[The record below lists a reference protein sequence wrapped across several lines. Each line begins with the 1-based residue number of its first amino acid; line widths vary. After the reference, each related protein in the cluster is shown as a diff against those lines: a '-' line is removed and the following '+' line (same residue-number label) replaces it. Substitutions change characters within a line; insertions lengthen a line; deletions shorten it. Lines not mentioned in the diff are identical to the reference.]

1 MRGCGRGI
9 IEGRVTTTSV
19 IVTNGDDDEDDVII
33 EDPLNATNTTDN
45 IEVERGLGY
54 CKYTA
59 TTTNEKEKKVRT
71 YFVARKLH
79 QKKKFIPSP

>member
-9 IEGRVTTTSV
+9 IEGEGDDDNRHRRD
-19 IVTNGDDDEDDVII
+19 GDDDEDDVII